1 MHLLSDVNQQSA
13 SKYQKKKSLE
23 NSYNG
28 RILNFSSQVANYQ
41 QAYSTLG
48 NMHFYKLLVSSLRQ
62 TYQNT

>member
-13 SKYQKKKSLE
+13 SKYQKKSLE

-28 RILNFSSQVANYQ
+28 RILNFISQVANYQ

>member
-13 SKYQKKKSLE
+13 SKYQKSLE

-28 RILNFSSQVANYQ
+28 RILNFILQVANYQ

>member
-13 SKYQKKKSLE
+13 SKYQKKSLE

-28 RILNFSSQVANYQ
+28 RILNFILQVANYQ

-48 NMHFYKLLVSSLRQ
+48 NMHFYKSLVSSLRQ